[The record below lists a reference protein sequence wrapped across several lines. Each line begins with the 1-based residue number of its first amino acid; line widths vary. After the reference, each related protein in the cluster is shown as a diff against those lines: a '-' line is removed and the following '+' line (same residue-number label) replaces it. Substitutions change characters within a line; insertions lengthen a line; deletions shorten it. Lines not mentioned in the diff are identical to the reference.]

1 MEQLRRLDHIKQ
13 VNNNFVEI
21 IGTKPLNPPHS
32 SQDIA
37 TLKTSYFQGQFTAT
51 VTEEEEAMPPRFMT
65 NIRDAE
71 VVIIS
76 ILTIIIMTNHV
87 DARMRWSRI
96 R

>member
-1 MEQLRRLDHIKQ
+1 MK
-13 VNNNFVEI
+13 
-21 IGTKPLNPPHS
+21 K
-32 SQDIA
+32 
-37 TLKTSYFQGQFTAT
+37 SYFQGQFTAT

-76 ILTIIIMTNHV
+76 ILTIIMTNHV